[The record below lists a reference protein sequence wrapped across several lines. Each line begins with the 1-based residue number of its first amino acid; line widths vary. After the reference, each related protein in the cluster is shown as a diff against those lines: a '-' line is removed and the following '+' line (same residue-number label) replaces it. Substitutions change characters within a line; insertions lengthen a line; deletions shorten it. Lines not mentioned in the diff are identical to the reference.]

1 MSRELNEIKKL
12 AGLTQLN
19 EYYIYAD
26 EEEDPIGKKIND
38 IDRGE
43 MDDLVKKSTAPDPE
57 NVKTPMP
64 PMRPGPEPARSPEDK
79 EIGKVLKNAPPG
91 IKMRT
96 IEQNV
101 SASGPWAS
109 KPAAPKEVD
118 NRPIPYNPQAT
129 APAASK
135 EVDNR
140 PIPFR
145 PKADTSDIEL
155 PGGGT
160 TPYAPSRPPPATAM
174 TGEKDSNPFGKEGAG
189 SRYAQESAKPDY
201 IDADDD
207 GNTVEPMK
215 KALADKERSD
225 ESLSWM
231 KRLAGLREDG
241 LEETFRTAYEA
252 AMTEADPPKDYS
264 VYGDKAQAARDND
277 AYAQYNRDYQGLTGQ
292 PMTGPLAPAR
302 RDPQPPKPNPLYD
315 PEKAAAAKAALEK
328 SKDDKLAKKGIVRN
342 PDYDLWATANQPQ
355 TGKLKSDPWDSDQ
368 PQKYIYANQLP
379 DGHPLKP
386 PVATPLLVTPPPTP
400 GPDAEDK
407 PYSPPLYIKP
417 TRSDESL
424 SWMRKLAGLQEALP
438 VFAQPMPTAPK
449 TIKKA
454 SAGTP
459 AFADTPSA
467 TSSIITPSSVE
478 RAAAA
483 RQAASSND
491 DSSAIDAAVDAA
503 RDIDPEIVSKEKS
516 WDEKSWDEMT
526 PADKK
531 KYHEVY
537 PPEADQPTVAHS
549 DSGGYHDPGFA
560 DRMAYIDSLA
570 GKPEAPFE
578 LPPPPTPKLADYTFD
593 QWRAANP
600 DKPMPQGMVVPLVAP
615 GTVLPPIGRI
625 ASPEEMLKMQ
635 NSPGYKPAEMPPYAV
650 RKDYKPDADQ
660 IAESKG
666 ILDREQHIAWL
677 QKILD
682 STNTK

>member
-43 MDDLVKKSTAPDPE
+43 MDDLVKRSTAPDPE
-57 NVKTPMP
+57 NAKVPMP

-101 SASGPWAS
+101 SASGPWGA
-109 KPAAPKEVD
+109 KPAPKEVD

-129 APAASK
+129 AAPGAPAPAPAAP
-135 EVDNR
+135 VDNR

-145 PKADTSDIEL
+145 PNADTSPIEL

-189 SRYAQESAKPDY
+189 SRYAQESAKPDFL
-201 IDADDD
+201 DVDKD
-207 GNTVEPMK
+207 GNKKEPMK
-215 KALADKERSD
+215 KALKDKTNEASKPDYLDVDKDGDKDEAMKKALKDKE
-225 ESLSWM
+225 
-231 KRLAGLREDG
+231 
-241 LEETFRTAYEA
+241 
-252 AMTEADPPKDYS
+252 
-264 VYGDKAQAARDND
+264 
-277 AYAQYNRDYQGLTGQ
+277 
-292 PMTGPLAPAR
+292 
-302 RDPQPPKPNPLYD
+302 
-315 PEKAAAAKAALEK
+315 
-328 SKDDKLAKKGIVRN
+328 
-342 PDYDLWATANQPQ
+342 
-355 TGKLKSDPWDSDQ
+355 
-368 PQKYIYANQLP
+368 
-379 DGHPLKP
+379 
-386 PVATPLLVTPPPTP
+386 
-400 GPDAEDK
+400 
-407 PYSPPLYIKP
+407 
-417 TRSDESL
+417 RSDESL

-438 VFAQPMPTAPK
+438 VFAQPTPNAPK

-600 DKPMPQGMVVPLVAP
+600 DKPVPQGMVVPLVAP

>member
-57 NVKTPMP
+57 NAKTPMP

-160 TPYAPSRPPPATAM
+160 TPYSPPRSPPATAM
-174 TGEKDSNPFGKEGAG
+174 TGEKDTNPFGKTG
-189 SRYAQESAKPDY
+189 SQAVKEVAKPDY

-231 KRLAGLREDG
+231 KRLAGLGEGEGWIVDPMTKELTPMAPDDELDNYPDGETTQTLPNGNILKTTVTKYPAPLDPQDLEIIGGQHKAGHPGPAYDPFKGLMMNKDDALKAFGAMKGVREG
-241 LEETFRTAYEA
+241 AK
-252 AMTEADPPKDYS
+252 PDYI
-264 VYGDKAQAARDND
+264 DADND
-277 AYAQYNRDYQGLTGQ
+277 GNEEE
-292 PMTGPLAPAR
+292 PMKKALA
-302 RDPQPPKPNPLYD
+302 
-315 PEKAAAAKAALEK
+315 
-328 SKDDKLAKKGIVRN
+328 DK
-342 PDYDLWATANQPQ
+342 
-355 TGKLKSDPWDSDQ
+355 
-368 PQKYIYANQLP
+368 
-379 DGHPLKP
+379 
-386 PVATPLLVTPPPTP
+386 
-400 GPDAEDK
+400 E
-407 PYSPPLYIKP
+407 
-417 TRSDESL
+417 RSDESL
-424 SWMRKLAGLQEALP
+424 YWMRKLAGLQEALP
-438 VFAQPMPTAPK
+438 VFAQPMPNAPK

-467 TSSIITPSSVE
+467 TSSIITPSSIE

-600 DKPMPQGMVVPLVAP
+600 DKPVPQGMVVPLVAP

>member
-145 PKADTSDIEL
+145 PKPDTSDIEL

-160 TPYAPSRPPPATAM
+160 TPYSPPRSPPATAM
-174 TGEKDSNPFGKEGAG
+174 TGEKDTNPFGRTGSQAVKEV
-189 SRYAQESAKPDY
+189 AKPDY

-231 KRLAGLREDG
+231 KRLAGLSEGEGWIVDPMTKELTPMAPDDELDNYPDG
-241 LEETFRTAYEA
+241 ETTQTLPNGNILKTTVTKYPAPLDPQDLEIIGGQHKAGHPGPAYDPFKGSMMNKDDA
-252 AMTEADPPKDYS
+252 LKAFGAMKGVKEGAKPDYI
-264 VYGDKAQAARDND
+264 DADND
-277 AYAQYNRDYQGLTGQ
+277 GNEEE
-292 PMTGPLAPAR
+292 PM
-302 RDPQPPKPNPLYD
+302 
-315 PEKAAAAKAALEK
+315 EKALA
-328 SKDDKLAKKGIVRN
+328 DK
-342 PDYDLWATANQPQ
+342 
-355 TGKLKSDPWDSDQ
+355 
-368 PQKYIYANQLP
+368 
-379 DGHPLKP
+379 
-386 PVATPLLVTPPPTP
+386 
-400 GPDAEDK
+400 E
-407 PYSPPLYIKP
+407 
-417 TRSDESL
+417 RSDESL
-424 SWMRKLAGLQEALP
+424 YWMRKLAGLQEALP
-438 VFAQPMPTAPK
+438 VFAQPMPNAPK

-467 TSSIITPSSVE
+467 TSSIITPSSIE

-537 PPEADQPTVAHS
+537 PPEAHS
-549 DSGGYHDPGFA
+549 PSASDDYNPYDALTGGSYDDAEVDAKPNPNA
-560 DRMAYIDSLA
+560 EWLA
-570 GKPEAPFE
+570 KQSPEW
-578 LPPPPTPKLADYTFD
+578 K
-593 QWRAANP
+593 RAAAAGELDATGDAAWTNNDPVRGNPILQPSMIAKYGPNPRNP
-600 DKPMPQGMVVPLVAP
+600 DNAVVRPIIDPKDAHLYTPDAWQASIKKAID
-615 GTVLPPIGRI
+615 VLP
-625 ASPEEMLKMQ
+625 ASARGQ
-635 NSPGYKPAEMPPYAV
+635 V
-650 RKDYKPDADQ
+650 
-660 IAESKG
+660 AESKG
-666 ILDREQHIAWL
+666 ILDKEQHIAWL
-677 QKILD
+677 QQILD